1 MGSSEIR
8 KFINIEHLLL
18 RIKKSK
24 IRWFGHVCK
33 IHQERLPKQ
42 VLLVKTIR
50 NDQLVDLEQD
60 EQIILDFGRNR
71 LGFHLS
77 GMMQV
82 MEGRELWRLNLELC
96 PRKPHGKASNKQ
108 REREMLFSNY
118 CIITA
123 ICLAIC
129 LNFFLKFC

>member
-1 MGSSEIR
+1 MQVQASEMRLLRRIEKNTLVFNKVRSSEIR

-24 IRWFGHVCK
+24 IRWFGHLCK

-60 EQIILDFGRNR
+60 E
-71 LGFHLS
+71 
-77 GMMQV
+77 
-82 MEGRELWRLNLELC
+82 
-96 PRKPHGKASNKQ
+96 
-108 REREMLFSNY
+108 
-118 CIITA
+118 
-123 ICLAIC
+123 
-129 LNFFLKFC
+129 